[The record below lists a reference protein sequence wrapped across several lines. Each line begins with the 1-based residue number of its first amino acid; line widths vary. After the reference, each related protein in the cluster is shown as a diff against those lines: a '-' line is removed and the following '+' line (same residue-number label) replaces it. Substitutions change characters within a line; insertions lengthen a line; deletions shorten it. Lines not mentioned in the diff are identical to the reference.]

1 MHFWDPMQDRL
12 TSTASDAL
20 NSDAISRV
28 QGMMMITTLIT
39 TTRKRG
45 VSG

>member
-1 MHFWDPMQDRL
+1 MHFWDPMQNVS
-12 TSTASDAL
+12 TSTAADAL
-20 NSDAISRV
+20 NSAAMSRV
-28 QGMMMITTLIT
+28 QGLMMITTPIT